1 MCYKKIL
8 RATEN
13 FGLLENNEGDDL
25 ISKAMQDEE
34 ILNNAYVNV
43 VENVPVGNHSVFLT
57 SMIFLFEQKLILFWK
72 NTNLSHV
79 FEETLSTNKLIVK
92 GTTIDVLKLMKYF
105 NINKAMREDQIPPK
119 LIRPVVSFL

>member
-8 RATEN
+8 WETEN

-72 NTNLSHV
+72 NTSLSHV

-92 GTTIDVLKLMKYF
+92 GTTIDV
-105 NINKAMREDQIPPK
+105 
-119 LIRPVVSFL
+119 

>member
-34 ILNNAYVNV
+34 ILNNIYVNV
-43 VENVPVGNHSVFLT
+43 VENMPVGNHSVFLT

-79 FEETLSTNKLIVK
+79 FEETLWTNKLIVK
-92 GTTIDVLKLMKYF
+92 GTTIDV
-105 NINKAMREDQIPPK
+105 
-119 LIRPVVSFL
+119 

>member
-8 RATEN
+8 WATEN

-43 VENVPVGNHSVFLT
+43 VKNMPVGNHSVFLT
-57 SMIFLFEQKLILFWK
+57 SMIFIFEQKLILFWK

-79 FEETLSTNKLIVK
+79 FEETLWTNKLIVK
-92 GTTIDVLKLMKYF
+92 GTTIDV
-105 NINKAMREDQIPPK
+105 
-119 LIRPVVSFL
+119 